1 MRNLLIIVCAIG
13 FALPTYGQ
21 EKGAVLMTVNNVPVY
36 KSEFEQIYWKNKKE
50 KVATKEDLDEYME
63 LFSKFKLKVTEA
75 EDLGMDTVA
84 SFIKELDGYRVQLEK
99 PYLVDKQVN
108 ERLITEAYDRINTEI
123 RASHILIKMDGSATP
138 EDTLKAYNRIKNI
151 REKILRGDLTFA
163 EAAKRMSEDES
174 AKQNHGDLGYFTA
187 FRMVYSFESAA
198 FNTPVGE
205 ISQPF
210 RSRFGYHIVK
220 TVDSRAGRGSVKVSH
235 LMLSIKK
242 EMSELDKEN
251 LRKKIYELY
260 EKLGEGESFVKLAK
274 EFSEDRQSKLKM
286 GKEAWLKPGEAFLEF
301 DSVAFSL
308 KNNGDYSTPF
318 LTKVGWHIIKKGDY
332 KPVGDL
338 ESMRQELKN
347 KIQRD
352 VRAQISKG
360 KFIVK
365 LKEEYAFSEV
375 TKNKT
380 ELYKVI
386 DNSVF
391 KGKWNPESTNELK
404 GELFSFADRTYS
416 QQDFASYIAS
426 TQKPS
431 KNNDIVKFIN
441 NKYSKY
447 VANML
452 IAYERTQLSKK
463 YPEFRDLLKEYR
475 DGILLFGITDE
486 KVWSKGVE
494 DTTGLKEYYELHKN
508 EYMWPDRVDAK
519 IFTSS
524 NKKTINAAYKL
535 VKKGKIGHDSIVNY
549 LNKESQLNIKFENGR
564 FVENE
569 KEVIKDFSWAMG
581 LNKPKLIDELAGK
594 YSFVIIEK
602 KLPSQVKELK
612 EAKGLITAAYQD
624 YLEVLG
630 LILCVRNIQFRLIRI
645 YFTLLLASNK
655 QNRICA

>member
-13 FALPTYGQ
+13 FALPSYGQ
-21 EKGAVLMTVNNVPVY
+21 EKGPILMTVNNVPVY
-36 KSEFEQIYWKNKKE
+36 KAEFEQIYWKNKKE

-63 LFSKFKLKVTEA
+63 LFTKFKLKVTEA
-75 EDLGMDTVA
+75 EDLGMDTLA
-84 SFIKELDGYRVQLEK
+84 SFIKELDGYKVQLEK

-108 ERLITEAYDRINTEI
+108 EKLISEAYDRINTEI

-205 ISQPF
+205 ISRPF

-220 TVDSRAGRGSVKVSH
+220 TVDSRAGRGSVKISH

-286 GKEAWLKPGEAFLEF
+286 GQEAWLKPGEAFLEF

-391 KGKWNPESTNELK
+391 KGKWNLESSGKLE

-431 KNNDIVKFIN
+431 KNKDIVKLIN
-441 NKYSKY
+441 NKYAKY

-494 DTTGLKEYYELHKN
+494 DTVGLKEYYELHKN

-524 NKKTINAAYKL
+524 NKKTIKTAYKL
-535 VKKGKIGHDSIVNY
+535 VKKGKVGHDSIVNY

-569 KEVIKDFSWAMG
+569 KEVIKDFSWAIG
-581 LNKPKLIDELAGK
+581 LNKPKLIDELGGK
-594 YSFVIIEK
+594 YSFVIIEE

-624 YLEVLG
+624 YLESTWLDS
-630 LILCVRNIQFRLIRI
+630 LRKKYPIQINKDILYSIAGQ
-645 YFTLLLASNK
+645 
-655 QNRICA
+655 Q

>member
-1 MRNLLIIVCAIG
+1 MRNLLIILCAIG

-21 EKGAVLMTVNNVPVY
+21 EKGPVLMTVNNVPVY

-50 KVATKEDLDEYME
+50 AVATKEDLDDYMQ
-63 LFSKFKLKVTEA
+63 LFTKFKLKVTEA
-75 EDLGMDTVA
+75 EDLGMDTVP
-84 SFIKELDGYRVQLEK
+84 SFIKELDGYKVQLEQ
-99 PYLVDKQVN
+99 PHLIDKEVN
-108 ERLITEAYDRINTEI
+108 EKLISEAYDRINTEI
-123 RASHILIKMDGSATP
+123 RASHILIKLDGTSTP

-151 REKILRGDLTFA
+151 RDKIVRGDLTFS

-174 AKQNHGDLGYFTA
+174 AKQNNGDLGYFTA

-198 FNTPVGE
+198 FNTSVGD

-210 RSRFGYHIVK
+210 RSRFGYHIVN
-220 TVDSRAGRGSVKVSH
+220 TVDSRAGRGTVKVSH
-235 LMLSIKK
+235 LMLSVKK
-242 EMSELDKEN
+242 DMSALDKEN
-251 LRKKIYELY
+251 LKKKIYEIY

-286 GKEAWLKPGEAFLEF
+286 GEEAWLKPGEAFLEF

-308 KNNGDYSTPF
+308 KNDGDYSTP
-318 LTKVGWHIIKKGDY
+318 LQTKVGWHIIKRGEY

-338 ESMRQELKN
+338 ESMRHELKN

-360 KFIVK
+360 KFIAK
-365 LKEEYAFSEV
+365 LKKEYGFVEV
-375 TKNKT
+375 TKNKQ
-380 ELYKVI
+380 ELYSVI
-386 DNSVF
+386 DKSVF
-391 KGKWNPESTNELK
+391 SGKWNSEVADKLT
-404 GELFSFADRTYS
+404 GQLFSFADRSYS
-416 QQDFASYIAS
+416 QQDFVSYISS

-431 KNNDIVKFIN
+431 KNNEVIKFIN

-447 VANML
+447 VSNML

-486 KVWSKGVE
+486 KVWSKGVK
-494 DTTGLKEYYELHKN
+494 DTTGLKAYYELHKN
-508 EYMWPDRVDAK
+508 EYMWSDRVDAK

-524 NKKTINAAYKL
+524 SKETIKTAYKL
-535 VKKGKIGHDSIVNY
+535 VKKGKIGNDSIVNY

-564 FVENE
+564 FVESE
-569 KEVIKDFSWAMG
+569 KEVIKNFSWAMG
-581 LNKPKLIDELAGK
+581 LNKPKLIDEPNGK
-594 YSFVIIEK
+594 YSFVIIDK

-624 YLEVLG
+624 YLETTWLDELRKKYPVTIDKE
-630 LILCVRNIQFRLIRI
+630 ILYSI
-645 YFTLLLASNK
+645 TNK
-655 QNRICA
+655 Q

>member
-138 EDTLKAYNRIKNI
+138 EDTLKAYNKIKNI

-524 NKKTINAAYKL
+524 NKKTINTAYKL

-569 KEVIKDFSWAMG
+569 KEVIKDFSWATG
-581 LNKPKLIDELAGK
+581 LNKPKLIDELEGK
-594 YSFVIIEK
+594 YSFVIIAK
-602 KLPSQVKELK
+602 KLPSQVKQLK

-624 YLEVLG
+624 YLESTWLDA
-630 LILCVRNIQFRLIRI
+630 LRKKYPIQINKDILYSIAGQ
-645 YFTLLLASNK
+645 
-655 QNRICA
+655 Q

>member
-13 FALPTYGQ
+13 LALPTYGQ

-36 KSEFEQIYWKNKKE
+36 KAEFEQIYWKNKKE
-50 KVATKEDLDEYME
+50 KIATKEDLDEYME
-63 LFSKFKLKVTEA
+63 LFTKFKLKVTEA
-75 EDLGMDTVA
+75 EDLGMDTAA
-84 SFIKELDGYRVQLEK
+84 SFIKELDGYKVQLEK
-99 PYLVDKQVN
+99 PYLVDKEVN
-108 ERLITEAYDRINTEI
+108 EKLITEAYDRINTEI

-242 EMSELDKEN
+242 DMSELDKEN

-286 GKEAWLKPGEAFLEF
+286 GQEAWLKPGEAFLEF

-338 ESMRQELKN
+338 ESMRHELKN

-391 KGKWNPESTNELK
+391 KGKWNPESANELK

-431 KNNDIVKFIN
+431 KNRDIVKFIN

-519 IFTSS
+519 IFTSP
-524 NKKTINAAYKL
+524 NKKTIKAAYKL

-549 LNKESQLNIKFENGR
+549 LNRESQLNIKFENGR
-564 FVENE
+564 FVENK
-569 KEVIKDFSWAMG
+569 KEVIKDFSWAIG
-581 LNKPKLIDELAGK
+581 LNKPQLIDELGGK
-594 YSFVIIEK
+594 YSFVIIDE

-624 YLEVLG
+624 YLEAAWLDS
-630 LILCVRNIQFRLIRI
+630 LRKKYPIQINKDILYSIAGQ
-645 YFTLLLASNK
+645 
-655 QNRICA
+655 Q

>member
-123 RASHILIKMDGSATP
+123 RASHILIKKDGSATP

-524 NKKTINAAYKL
+524 NKKTISAAYKL

-549 LNKESQLNIKFENGR
+549 LNKESQLNINFENGR

-569 KEVIKDFSWAMG
+569 KEIIKDFSWAMG
-581 LNKPKLIDELAGK
+581 LNKPKLIDELVGK
-594 YSFVIIEK
+594 YSFVIIEE

-624 YLEVLG
+624 YLEITWLDA
-630 LILCVRNIQFRLIRI
+630 LRKKYPIQINKDILYSIAGQ
-645 YFTLLLASNK
+645 
-655 QNRICA
+655 Q

>member
-1 MRNLLIIVCAIG
+1 
-13 FALPTYGQ
+13 
-21 EKGAVLMTVNNVPVY
+21 
-36 KSEFEQIYWKNKKE
+36 
-50 KVATKEDLDEYME
+50 
-63 LFSKFKLKVTEA
+63 
-75 EDLGMDTVA
+75 
-84 SFIKELDGYRVQLEK
+84 
-99 PYLVDKQVN
+99 
-108 ERLITEAYDRINTEI
+108 
-123 RASHILIKMDGSATP
+123 DGSASP
-138 EDTLKAYNRIKNI
+138 EDTLKAYNRINNI

-242 EMSELDKEN
+242 DMSDLDKEN
-251 LRKKIYELY
+251 LKKKIYELY

-286 GKEAWLKPGEAFLEF
+286 GQEAWLKPGEAFLEF

-308 KNNGDYSTPF
+308 NNNGDYSTPF
-318 LTKVGWHIIKKGDY
+318 LTKVGWHIIKKSDY

-338 ESMRQELKN
+338 ESMRHELKN

-365 LKEEYAFSEV
+365 LKEEYAFNEV
-375 TKNKT
+375 TKNKK

-386 DNSVF
+386 DNSVL
-391 KGKWNPESTNELK
+391 KGKWNPESTSKLE

-431 KNNDIVKFIN
+431 KNKDIVKFID

-452 IAYERTQLSKK
+452 MAYERTQLSKK

-486 KVWSKGVE
+486 K
-494 DTTGLKEYYELHKN
+494 
-508 EYMWPDRVDAK
+508 
-519 IFTSS
+519 
-524 NKKTINAAYKL
+524 
-535 VKKGKIGHDSIVNY
+535 
-549 LNKESQLNIKFENGR
+549 
-564 FVENE
+564 
-569 KEVIKDFSWAMG
+569 
-581 LNKPKLIDELAGK
+581 
-594 YSFVIIEK
+594 
-602 KLPSQVKELK
+602 
-612 EAKGLITAAYQD
+612 
-624 YLEVLG
+624 
-630 LILCVRNIQFRLIRI
+630 
-645 YFTLLLASNK
+645 
-655 QNRICA
+655 

>member
-138 EDTLKAYNRIKNI
+138 EDTLKAYNKINNI

-365 LKEEYAFSEV
+365 LKEEYAFSEL

-463 YPEFRDLLKEYR
+463 YPEFRDLLKE
-475 DGILLFGITDE
+475 
-486 KVWSKGVE
+486 
-494 DTTGLKEYYELHKN
+494 
-508 EYMWPDRVDAK
+508 
-519 IFTSS
+519 
-524 NKKTINAAYKL
+524 
-535 VKKGKIGHDSIVNY
+535 
-549 LNKESQLNIKFENGR
+549 
-564 FVENE
+564 
-569 KEVIKDFSWAMG
+569 
-581 LNKPKLIDELAGK
+581 
-594 YSFVIIEK
+594 
-602 KLPSQVKELK
+602 
-612 EAKGLITAAYQD
+612 
-624 YLEVLG
+624 
-630 LILCVRNIQFRLIRI
+630 
-645 YFTLLLASNK
+645 
-655 QNRICA
+655 

>member
-36 KSEFEQIYWKNKKE
+36 KAEFEQIYWKNKKE

-63 LFSKFKLKVTEA
+63 LFTKFKLKVTEA

-84 SFIKELDGYRVQLEK
+84 SFIKELDGYKVQLEK
-99 PYLVDKQVN
+99 PYLVDKKVN
-108 ERLITEAYDRINTEI
+108 EKLITEAYDRINTEI

-242 EMSELDKEN
+242 DMSELDKEN

-286 GKEAWLKPGEAFLEF
+286 GQEAWLKPGEAFLEF

-338 ESMRQELKN
+338 ESMRHELKN

-365 LKEEYAFSEV
+365 LKEEYAFNEV
-375 TKNKT
+375 TKNKK

-386 DNSVF
+386 DNSVL
-391 KGKWNPESTNELK
+391 KGKWNPESTSKLE

-431 KNNDIVKFIN
+431 KNKDIVKFID

-452 IAYERTQLSKK
+452 MAYERTQLSKK

-524 NKKTINAAYKL
+524 NKKTIKAAYKL
-535 VKKGKIGHDSIVNY
+535 VKKGKIRHDSIVNY

-581 LNKPKLIDELAGK
+581 LNKPQLIDELGGK
-594 YSFVIIEK
+594 YSFVIIDE

-624 YLEVLG
+624 YLEATWLDS
-630 LILCVRNIQFRLIRI
+630 LRKKYPIQINKDILYSIAGQ
-645 YFTLLLASNK
+645 
-655 QNRICA
+655 Q

>member
-1 MRNLLIIVCAIG
+1 MRNLLFIVCAIG

-21 EKGAVLMTVNNVPVY
+21 EKGPVLMTVNNVPVY
-36 KSEFEQIYWKNKKE
+36 KAEFEQIYWKNKKE
-50 KVATKEDLDEYME
+50 TVATKEDLDEYME
-63 LFSKFKLKVTEA
+63 LFTKFKLKVTEA
-75 EDLGMDTVA
+75 EDLGMDTIA
-84 SFIKELDGYRVQLEK
+84 SFIKELDGYKVQLEK
-99 PYLVDKQVN
+99 PYLVDKKVN
-108 ERLITEAYDRINTEI
+108 EKLITEAYDRINTEI
-123 RASHILIKMDGSATP
+123 RASHILIKLDGSATP
-138 EDTLKAYNRIKNI
+138 EDTLKAYNRITNI
-151 REKILRGDLTFA
+151 RDKILRGDLTFS

-174 AKQNHGDLGYFTA
+174 AKQNNGDLGYFTA

-210 RSRFGYHIVK
+210 RSRFGYHIVN
-220 TVDSRAGRGSVKVSH
+220 TIDSRAGRGAVKVSH

-242 EMSELDKEN
+242 DMSDLDKEN
-251 LRKKIYELY
+251 LKKKIYEIY

-286 GKEAWLKPGEAFLEF
+286 GEEAWLKPGEAFPKF

-308 KNNGDYSTPF
+308 KNNGDYSTP
-318 LTKVGWHIIKKGDY
+318 LQTKVGWHIIKRADY

-338 ESMRQELKN
+338 ESMRHELKN

-365 LKEEYAFSEV
+365 LKEEYAYIEV
-375 TKNKT
+375 TKSK
-380 ELYKVI
+380 EEFYKVV
-386 DNSVF
+386 DNSIF
-391 KGKWNPESTNELK
+391 KGKWNAESASKLT
-404 GELFSFADRTYS
+404 GELFSFADRSYS
-416 QQDFASYIAS
+416 QQDFVSYIAS

-431 KNNDIVKFIN
+431 KSKDVIKFID

-447 VANML
+447 VSNML

-486 KVWSKGVE
+486 KVWSKGVK

-508 EYMWPDRVDAK
+508 EYMWSDRVDAK

-524 NKKTINAAYKL
+524 DKKTIKTAYKL
-535 VKKGKIGHDSIVNY
+535 VKKGKIGNDSIVNY

-564 FVENE
+564 FVESE
-569 KEVIKDFSWAMG
+569 KKVIKEFSWAMG
-581 LNKPKLIDELAGK
+581 LNKPQLIDELEGK
-594 YSFVIIEK
+594 YSFVIIEE

-624 YLEVLG
+624 YLETTWLDELRKKYPVTIDKE
-630 LILCVRNIQFRLIRI
+630 ILYSI
-645 YFTLLLASNK
+645 TNK
-655 QNRICA
+655 Q

>member
-1 MRNLLIIVCAIG
+1 MRNLLIILCAIG

-21 EKGAVLMTVNNVPVY
+21 EKGPVLMTVNNVPVY

-50 KVATKEDLDEYME
+50 AVATKEDLDEYME
-63 LFSKFKLKVTEA
+63 LFTKFKLKVTEA

-84 SFIKELDGYRVQLEK
+84 SFIKELDGYRVQLEQ
-99 PYLVDKQVN
+99 PHLIDKEVN
-108 ERLITEAYDRINTEI
+108 EELIREAYDRINTEI
-123 RASHILIKMDGSATP
+123 RASHVLIKLDGGATP
-138 EDTLKAYNRIKNI
+138 EDTLKAYNKIKNI
-151 REKILRGDLTFA
+151 RDKILRGDLTFS

-174 AKQNHGDLGYFTA
+174 AKQNNGDLGYFTA

-198 FNTPVGE
+198 FNTPVGD

-210 RSRFGYHIVK
+210 RSRFGYHIVN
-220 TVDSRAGRGSVKVSH
+220 TVDSRAGRGTVKVSH
-235 LMLSIKK
+235 LMLSVKK
-242 EMSELDKEN
+242 DMSALDKEN
-251 LRKKIYELY
+251 LKKKIYEIY

-286 GKEAWLKPGEAFLEF
+286 GEEAWLKPGEAFLEF

-308 KNNGDYSTPF
+308 KNDGDYSTP
-318 LTKVGWHIIKKGDY
+318 LQTKVGWHIIKRGEY

-338 ESMRQELKN
+338 ESMRHELKN

-352 VRAQISKG
+352 VRAQISKE
-360 KFIVK
+360 KFITK
-365 LKEEYAFSEV
+365 LKKEYSFVEV
-375 TKNKT
+375 SKNKQK
-380 ELYKVI
+380 LYSVI
-386 DNSVF
+386 DKSVF
-391 KGKWNPESTNELK
+391 SGKWNSEVADKLT
-404 GELFSFADRTYS
+404 GQLFSFADRSYS
-416 QQDFASYIAS
+416 QQDFVSYISS

-431 KNNDIVKFIN
+431 KNNEVIKFIN

-447 VANML
+447 VSNML

-486 KVWSKGVE
+486 KVWSKGVK

-508 EYMWPDRVDAK
+508 EYMWSDRVDAK

-524 NKKTINAAYKL
+524 DKNTINTAYKL
-535 VKKGKIGHDSIVNY
+535 VKKGKIGNDSIVNY

-564 FVENE
+564 FVESE
-569 KEVIKDFSWAMG
+569 KEVIKDFSWAVG
-581 LNKPKLIDELAGK
+581 LNKPQLINELEGK
-594 YSFVIIEK
+594 YSFVIIEE

-624 YLEVLG
+624 YLESTWLDELRKKYPVTINKE
-630 LILCVRNIQFRLIRI
+630 ILYSITNQ
-645 YFTLLLASNK
+645 
-655 QNRICA
+655 Q

>member
-1 MRNLLIIVCAIG
+1 MRNLLFIVCAIG

-21 EKGAVLMTVNNVPVY
+21 EKGPVLMTVNNVPVY
-36 KSEFEQIYWKNKKE
+36 KAEFEQIYWKNKKE
-50 KVATKEDLDEYME
+50 TVATKEDLDEYME

-75 EDLGMDTVA
+75 EDLGMDTIA
-84 SFIKELDGYRVQLEK
+84 SFIKELDGYKVQLEK
-99 PYLVDKQVN
+99 PYLVDKKVN
-108 ERLITEAYDRINTEI
+108 DKLITEAYDRINTEI
-123 RASHILIKMDGSATP
+123 RASHILIKLDGSATP
-138 EDTLKAYNRIKNI
+138 EDTLKAYNRINNI
-151 REKILRGDLTFA
+151 RDKILRGDLTFS

-174 AKQNHGDLGYFTA
+174 AKQNNGDLGYFTA

-210 RSRFGYHIVK
+210 RSRFGYHIVN
-220 TVDSRAGRGSVKVSH
+220 TIDSRAGRGAVKVSH

-242 EMSELDKEN
+242 DMSDLDKEN
-251 LRKKIYELY
+251 LKKKIYEIY

-286 GKEAWLKPGEAFLEF
+286 GEEAWLKPGEAFPKF

-308 KNNGDYSTPF
+308 KNNGDYSTP
-318 LTKVGWHIIKKGDY
+318 LQTKVGWHIIKRADY

-338 ESMRQELKN
+338 ESMRHELKN

-365 LKEEYAFSEV
+365 LKEEYAYIEV
-375 TKNKT
+375 TKSK
-380 ELYKVI
+380 EEFYKVV
-386 DNSVF
+386 DNSIF
-391 KGKWNPESTNELK
+391 KGKWNAESASKLT
-404 GELFSFADRTYS
+404 GELFSFADRSYS
-416 QQDFASYIAS
+416 QQDFVSYIAS

-431 KNNDIVKFIN
+431 KSKDVIKFID

-447 VANML
+447 VSNML

-486 KVWSKGVE
+486 KVWSKGVK

-508 EYMWPDRVDAK
+508 EYMWADRVDAK

-524 NKKTINAAYKL
+524 DKKTINTAYKL

-564 FVENE
+564 FVESE

-581 LNKPKLIDELAGK
+581 LNKPQLIDELEGK
-594 YSFVIIEK
+594 YSFVIIEE

-624 YLEVLG
+624 YLETTWLDELRKKYPVTINKE
-630 LILCVRNIQFRLIRI
+630 ILYSITNQ
-645 YFTLLLASNK
+645 
-655 QNRICA
+655 Q

>member
-13 FALPTYGQ
+13 FASSAYSQ
-21 EKGAVLMTVNNVPVY
+21 EKGPVLMTVNNVPVY
-36 KSEFEQIYWKNKKE
+36 KAEFEQIYWKNKKE

-63 LFSKFKLKVTEA
+63 LFTKFKLKVTEA
-75 EDLGMDTVA
+75 EDLGMDTLA
-84 SFIKELDGYRVQLEK
+84 SFIKELDGYKVQLEK

-108 ERLITEAYDRINTEI
+108 EKLITEAYDRINTEI

-205 ISQPF
+205 ISRPF

-286 GKEAWLKPGEAFLEF
+286 GQEAWLKPGEAFLEF

-391 KGKWNPESTNELK
+391 KGKWNLESSGKLE

-431 KNNDIVKFIN
+431 KNKDIVKLIN
-441 NKYSKY
+441 NKYAKY

-494 DTTGLKEYYELHKN
+494 DTVGLKEYYELHKN

-524 NKKTINAAYKL
+524 NKKTINTAYKL
-535 VKKGKIGHDSIVNY
+535 VKKGKVGHDSIVNY

-569 KEVIKDFSWAMG
+569 KEVIKDFSWAIG
-581 LNKPKLIDELAGK
+581 LNKPKLIDELGGK
-594 YSFVIIEK
+594 YSFVIIEE

-624 YLEVLG
+624 YLESTWLDS
-630 LILCVRNIQFRLIRI
+630 LRKKYPIQINKDILYSIAGQ
-645 YFTLLLASNK
+645 
-655 QNRICA
+655 Q

>member
-1 MRNLLIIVCAIG
+1 MR
-13 FALPTYGQ
+13 
-21 EKGAVLMTVNNVPVY
+21 
-36 KSEFEQIYWKNKKE
+36 
-50 KVATKEDLDEYME
+50 
-63 LFSKFKLKVTEA
+63 
-75 EDLGMDTVA
+75 
-84 SFIKELDGYRVQLEK
+84 
-99 PYLVDKQVN
+99 
-108 ERLITEAYDRINTEI
+108 
-123 RASHILIKMDGSATP
+123 H
-138 EDTLKAYNRIKNI
+138 
-151 REKILRGDLTFA
+151 
-163 EAAKRMSEDES
+163 
-174 AKQNHGDLGYFTA
+174 
-187 FRMVYSFESAA
+187 
-198 FNTPVGE
+198 
-205 ISQPF
+205 
-210 RSRFGYHIVK
+210 
-220 TVDSRAGRGSVKVSH
+220 
-235 LMLSIKK
+235 
-242 EMSELDKEN
+242 
-251 LRKKIYELY
+251 
-260 EKLGEGESFVKLAK
+260 
-274 EFSEDRQSKLKM
+274 
-286 GKEAWLKPGEAFLEF
+286 
-301 DSVAFSL
+301 
-308 KNNGDYSTPF
+308 
-318 LTKVGWHIIKKGDY
+318 
-332 KPVGDL
+332 
-338 ESMRQELKN
+338 ELKN

-391 KGKWNPESTNELK
+391 KGKWNPESANELK

-431 KNNDIVKFIN
+431 KNKDIVKFID

-494 DTTGLKEYYELHKN
+494 DTVGLKEYYELHKN

-524 NKKTINAAYKL
+524 NKKTINTAYKL

-569 KEVIKDFSWAMG
+569 KEVIKDFSWATG
-581 LNKPKLIDELAGK
+581 LNKPKLIDELEGK

-602 KLPSQVKELK
+602 KLPSQVKQLK

-624 YLEVLG
+624 YLESTWLDS
-630 LILCVRNIQFRLIRI
+630 LRKKYPIQINKDILYSIAGQ
-645 YFTLLLASNK
+645 
-655 QNRICA
+655 Q

>member
-138 EDTLKAYNRIKNI
+138 EDTLKAYNKIKNI

-365 LKEEYAFSEV
+365 LKEEYAFSEL

-549 LNKESQLNIKFENGR
+549 LNKESQLNINFENGR

-581 LNKPKLIDELAGK
+581 LNKPKLIDELVGK
-594 YSFVIIEK
+594 YSFVIIEE

-624 YLEVLG
+624 YLEITWLDA
-630 LILCVRNIQFRLIRI
+630 LRKKYPIQINKDILYSIAGQQQ
-645 YFTLLLASNK
+645 AE
-655 QNRICA
+655 

>member
-13 FALPTYGQ
+13 FALPSYGQ
-21 EKGAVLMTVNNVPVY
+21 EKGPVLMTVNNIPVY
-36 KSEFEQIYWKNKKE
+36 KTEFEQIYWKNKKE
-50 KVATKEDLDEYME
+50 NVATKEDLDEYME
-63 LFSKFKLKVTEA
+63 LFTKFKLKVTEA
-75 EDLGMDTVA
+75 EDLGMDTLA
-84 SFIKELDGYRVQLEK
+84 SFIKELDGYKVQLEK
-99 PYLVDKQVN
+99 PYLVDKNVN
-108 ERLITEAYDRINTEI
+108 EKLITEAYDRINTEI
-123 RASHILIKMDGSATP
+123 RASHILIKMDGSASP
-138 EDTLKAYNRIKNI
+138 EDTLKAYNRINNI

-242 EMSELDKEN
+242 DMSDLDKEN
-251 LRKKIYELY
+251 LKKKIYELY

-286 GKEAWLKPGEAFLEF
+286 GQEAWLKPGEAFLEF

-308 KNNGDYSTPF
+308 NNNGDYSTPF
-318 LTKVGWHIIKKGDY
+318 LTKVGWHIIKKSDY

-338 ESMRQELKN
+338 ESMRHELKN

-365 LKEEYAFSEV
+365 LKEEYAFNEV
-375 TKNKT
+375 TKNKK

-386 DNSVF
+386 DNSVL
-391 KGKWNPESTNELK
+391 KGKWNPESTSKLE

-431 KNNDIVKFIN
+431 KNKDIVKFID

-452 IAYERTQLSKK
+452 MAYERTQLSKK

-494 DTTGLKEYYELHKN
+494 DTVGLKEYYELHKN

-524 NKKTINAAYKL
+524 NKKSINTAYKL

-569 KEVIKDFSWAMG
+569 KEVIKDFSWATG
-581 LNKPKLIDELAGK
+581 LNKPKLIDELEGK

-602 KLPSQVKELK
+602 KLPSQVKELQ

-624 YLEVLG
+624 YLESTWLDS
-630 LILCVRNIQFRLIRI
+630 LRKKYPIQINKDILYSIAGQ
-645 YFTLLLASNK
+645 
-655 QNRICA
+655 Q

>member
-13 FALPTYGQ
+13 FALPSYGQ
-21 EKGAVLMTVNNVPVY
+21 EKGPVLMTVNNIPVY
-36 KSEFEQIYWKNKKE
+36 KTEFEQIYWKNKKE
-50 KVATKEDLDEYME
+50 NVATKEDLDEYME
-63 LFSKFKLKVTEA
+63 LFTKFKLKVTEA
-75 EDLGMDTVA
+75 EDLGMDTLA
-84 SFIKELDGYRVQLEK
+84 SFIKELDGYKVQLEK
-99 PYLVDKQVN
+99 PYLVDKNVN
-108 ERLITEAYDRINTEI
+108 EKLITEAYDRINTEI
-123 RASHILIKMDGSATP
+123 RASHILIKMDGSASP
-138 EDTLKAYNRIKNI
+138 EDTLKAYNRINNI

-174 AKQNHGDLGYFTA
+174 AKQNQGDLGYFTA

-242 EMSELDKEN
+242 DMSDLDKEN
-251 LRKKIYELY
+251 LKKKIYELY

-286 GKEAWLKPGEAFLEF
+286 GQEAWLKPGEAFLEF

-318 LTKVGWHIIKKGDY
+318 LTKVGWHIIKKSDY

-338 ESMRQELKN
+338 ESMRHELKN

-365 LKEEYAFSEV
+365 LKEEYAFNEV
-375 TKNKT
+375 TKNKK

-386 DNSVF
+386 DNSVL
-391 KGKWNPESTNELK
+391 KGKWNPESTSKLE

-431 KNNDIVKFIN
+431 KNKDIVKFID

-452 IAYERTQLSKK
+452 MAYERTQLSKK
-463 YPEFRDLLKEYR
+463 YPDFRDLLKEYR

-494 DTTGLKEYYELHKN
+494 DTVGLKEYYELHKN

-519 IFTSS
+519 IFASS
-524 NKKTINAAYKL
+524 NKKTINTAYKL

-569 KEVIKDFSWAMG
+569 KEVIKDFSWATG
-581 LNKPKLIDELAGK
+581 LNKPKLIDELEGK

-602 KLPSQVKELK
+602 
-612 EAKGLITAAYQD
+612 
-624 YLEVLG
+624 
-630 LILCVRNIQFRLIRI
+630 
-645 YFTLLLASNK
+645 
-655 QNRICA
+655 

>member
-36 KSEFEQIYWKNKKE
+36 KAEFEQIYWKNKKE

-63 LFSKFKLKVTEA
+63 LFTKFKLKVTEA
-75 EDLGMDTVA
+75 EDLGMDTLA
-84 SFIKELDGYRVQLEK
+84 SFIKELDGYKVQLEK

-108 ERLITEAYDRINTEI
+108 EKLITEAYDRINTEI

-151 REKILRGDLTFA
+151 REIILRGDLTFA

-205 ISQPF
+205 ISRPF

-286 GKEAWLKPGEAFLEF
+286 GQEAWLKPGEAFLEF

-308 KNNGDYSTPF
+308 KNNGDCSTPF

-338 ESMRQELKN
+338 ESMRHELKN

-391 KGKWNPESTNELK
+391 KGKWNPESANELK

-431 KNNDIVKFIN
+431 KNKDIVKFID

-494 DTTGLKEYYELHKN
+494 DTVGLKEYYELHKN

-524 NKKTINAAYKL
+524 NKKTINTAYKL

-569 KEVIKDFSWAMG
+569 KEVIKDFSWATG
-581 LNKPKLIDELAGK
+581 LNKPKLIDELEGK

-602 KLPSQVKELK
+602 KLPSQVKQLK

-624 YLEVLG
+624 YLESTWLDS
-630 LILCVRNIQFRLIRI
+630 LRKKYPIQINKDILYSIAGQ
-645 YFTLLLASNK
+645 
-655 QNRICA
+655 Q

>member
-138 EDTLKAYNRIKNI
+138 EDTLKAYNKIKNI

-524 NKKTINAAYKL
+524 NKKTINTAYKL

-569 KEVIKDFSWAMG
+569 KEVIKDFSWATG
-581 LNKPKLIDELAGK
+581 LNKPKLIDELEGK
-594 YSFVIIEK
+594 YSFVIIAK

-624 YLEVLG
+624 YLENTWLDA
-630 LILCVRNIQFRLIRI
+630 LRKKYPIQINKDILYSIAGQ
-645 YFTLLLASNK
+645 
-655 QNRICA
+655 Q

>member
-75 EDLGMDTVA
+75 EDLGMDTAA

-123 RASHILIKMDGSATP
+123 RASHILIKKDGSATP

-524 NKKTINAAYKL
+524 NKKTINTAYKL

-569 KEVIKDFSWAMG
+569 KEVIKDFSWATG
-581 LNKPKLIDELAGK
+581 LNKPKLIDELEGK
-594 YSFVIIEK
+594 YSFVIIAK
-602 KLPSQVKELK
+602 KLPSQVKQLK

-624 YLEVLG
+624 YLESTWLDS
-630 LILCVRNIQFRLIRI
+630 LRKKYPIQINKDILYSIAGQ
-645 YFTLLLASNK
+645 
-655 QNRICA
+655 Q

>member
-123 RASHILIKMDGSATP
+123 RASHILIKKDGSATP

-524 NKKTINAAYKL
+524 NKKTINTAYKL

-569 KEVIKDFSWAMG
+569 KEVIKDFSWATG
-581 LNKPKLIDELAGK
+581 LNKPKLIDELEGK
-594 YSFVIIEK
+594 YSFVIIAK
-602 KLPSQVKELK
+602 KLPSQVKQLK

-624 YLEVLG
+624 YLESTWLDS
-630 LILCVRNIQFRLIRI
+630 LRKKYPIQINKDILYSIAGQ
-645 YFTLLLASNK
+645 
-655 QNRICA
+655 Q

>member
-1 MRNLLIIVCAIG
+1 MRNLLIILCAIG

-21 EKGAVLMTVNNVPVY
+21 EKGPVLMTVNNVPVY

-50 KVATKEDLDEYME
+50 AVATKEDLDEYMQ
-63 LFSKFKLKVTEA
+63 LFTKFKLKVTEA
-75 EDLGMDTVA
+75 EELGMDTIA
-84 SFIKELDGYRVQLEK
+84 SFIKELDGYKVQLEK
-99 PYLVDKQVN
+99 PYLVDKKVN
-108 ERLITEAYDRINTEI
+108 EKLITEAYDRINTEI
-123 RASHILIKMDGSATP
+123 RASHILIKLDGSATP
-138 EDTLKAYNRIKNI
+138 EDTLKAYNRINNI
-151 REKILRGDLTFA
+151 RDKIVRGDLTFA

-174 AKQNHGDLGYFTA
+174 AKQNNGDLGYFTA

-210 RSRFGYHIVK
+210 RSRFGYHIVN
-220 TVDSRAGRGSVKVSH
+220 TIDSRAGRGTVKVSH

-242 EMSELDKEN
+242 DMSELDQEN
-251 LRKKIYELY
+251 LKKKIYELY

-286 GKEAWLKPGEAFLEF
+286 GEEAWLKPGEAFPKF

-308 KNNGDYSTPF
+308 TNDGDYSTP
-318 LTKVGWHIIKKGDY
+318 LQTKVGWHIIKRADY

-338 ESMRQELKN
+338 ESMRHELKN

-365 LKEEYAFSEV
+365 LKEEYAYIEV
-375 TKNKT
+375 TKNK
-380 ELYKVI
+380 EAFYKAVN
-386 DNSVF
+386 NSIF
-391 KGKWNPESTNELK
+391 KGKWNTESASKLT
-404 GELFSFADRTYS
+404 GELFSFADRSYS
-416 QQDFASYIAS
+416 QQDFVSYIAS

-431 KNNDIVKFIN
+431 KSKDVIKFID

-447 VANML
+447 VSNML

-486 KVWSKGVE
+486 KVWSKGVK
-494 DTTGLKEYYELHKN
+494 DSTGLKAYYELHKN
-508 EYMWPDRVDAK
+508 EYMWADRVDAK

-524 NKKTINAAYKL
+524 DKKTIKTAYKL

-549 LNKESQLNIKFENGR
+549 LNKESQLNVKFENGR
-564 FVENE
+564 FVESEN
-569 KEVIKDFSWAMG
+569 EVIKDFSWVVG
-581 LNKPKLIDELAGK
+581 LNKPQLIDELEGK
-594 YSFVIIEK
+594 YSFVIIEE

-624 YLEVLG
+624 YLEITWLDELRKKYPVTINKE
-630 LILCVRNIQFRLIRI
+630 ILYSITNQ
-645 YFTLLLASNK
+645 
-655 QNRICA
+655 Q

>member
-21 EKGAVLMTVNNVPVY
+21 EKGDVLMTVNNVPVY
-36 KSEFEQIYWKNKKE
+36 KAEFEQIYWKNKKE

-63 LFSKFKLKVTEA
+63 LFTKFKLKVTEA

-84 SFIKELDGYRVQLEK
+84 SFIKELDGYKVQLEK
-99 PYLVDKQVN
+99 PYLVDKKVN
-108 ERLITEAYDRINTEI
+108 EKLITEAYDRINTEI

-163 EAAKRMSEDES
+163 EAAKRMSEDPS
-174 AKQNHGDLGYFTA
+174 AKQNNGDLGYFTA

-242 EMSELDKEN
+242 DMSELDKEN

-286 GKEAWLKPGEAFLEF
+286 GQEAWLKPGEAFLEF

-308 KNNGDYSTPF
+308 KNNGDCSTPF

-338 ESMRQELKN
+338 ESMRHELKN

-391 KGKWNPESTNELK
+391 KGKWNPESANELK

-431 KNNDIVKFIN
+431 KNKDIVKFID

-494 DTTGLKEYYELHKN
+494 DTVGLKEYYELHKN

-524 NKKTINAAYKL
+524 NKKTINTAYKL

-569 KEVIKDFSWAMG
+569 KEVIKDFSWATG
-581 LNKPKLIDELAGK
+581 LNKPKLIDELEGK

-602 KLPSQVKELK
+602 KLPSQVKQLK

-624 YLEVLG
+624 YLESTWLDS
-630 LILCVRNIQFRLIRI
+630 LRKKYPIQINKDILYSIAGQ
-645 YFTLLLASNK
+645 
-655 QNRICA
+655 Q

>member
-1 MRNLLIIVCAIG
+1 MRNLLFIVCAIG

-21 EKGAVLMTVNNVPVY
+21 EKGPVLMTVNNVPVY
-36 KSEFEQIYWKNKKE
+36 KAEFEQIYWKNKKE
-50 KVATKEDLDEYME
+50 TVATKEDLDEYME

-75 EDLGMDTVA
+75 EDLGMDTIA
-84 SFIKELDGYRVQLEK
+84 SFIKELDGYKVQLEK
-99 PYLVDKQVN
+99 PYLVDKKVN
-108 ERLITEAYDRINTEI
+108 DKLITEAYDRINTEI
-123 RASHILIKMDGSATP
+123 RASHILIKLDGSATP
-138 EDTLKAYNRIKNI
+138 EDTLKAYNRINNI
-151 REKILRGDLTFA
+151 RDKILRGDLTFS

-174 AKQNHGDLGYFTA
+174 AKQNNGDLGYFTA

-210 RSRFGYHIVK
+210 RSRFGYHIVN
-220 TVDSRAGRGSVKVSH
+220 TIDSRAGRGAVKVSH

-242 EMSELDKEN
+242 DMSDLDKEN
-251 LRKKIYELY
+251 LKKKIYEIY

-286 GKEAWLKPGEAFLEF
+286 GEEAWLKPGEAFPKF

-308 KNNGDYSTPF
+308 KNNGDYSTP
-318 LTKVGWHIIKKGDY
+318 LQTKVGWHIIKRADY

-338 ESMRQELKN
+338 ESMRHELKN

-365 LKEEYAFSEV
+365 LKEEYAYIEV
-375 TKNKT
+375 TKSK
-380 ELYKVI
+380 EEFYKVV
-386 DNSVF
+386 DNSIF
-391 KGKWNPESTNELK
+391 KGKWNAESASKLT
-404 GELFSFADRTYS
+404 GELFSFADRSYS
-416 QQDFASYIAS
+416 QQDFVSYIAS

-431 KNNDIVKFIN
+431 KSKDVIKFID

-447 VANML
+447 VSNML

-486 KVWSKGVE
+486 KVWSKGVK

-508 EYMWPDRVDAK
+508 EYMWADRVDAK

-524 NKKTINAAYKL
+524 DKKTINTAYKL

-564 FVENE
+564 FVESE

-581 LNKPKLIDELAGK
+581 LNKPQLIDELEGK
-594 YSFVIIEK
+594 YSFVIIEE

-624 YLEVLG
+624 YLETTWLDELRKKYPVTINKE
-630 LILCVRNIQFRLIRI
+630 ILYSITNHQ
-645 YFTLLLASNK
+645 
-655 QNRICA
+655 

>member
-1 MRNLLIIVCAIG
+1 MRNLLIIICAIG
-13 FALPTYGQ
+13 FALPTYSQ
-21 EKGAVLMTVNNVPVY
+21 EKGPVLMTVNNVPVY
-36 KSEFEQIYWKNKKE
+36 KAEFEQIYWKNKKE

-63 LFSKFKLKVTEA
+63 LFTKFKLKVTEA
-75 EDLGMDTVA
+75 EDLGMDTLA
-84 SFIKELDGYRVQLEK
+84 SFIKELDGYKVQLEK
-99 PYLVDKQVN
+99 PYLVDKKVN
-108 ERLITEAYDRINTEI
+108 EKLITEAYDRINTEI

-210 RSRFGYHIVK
+210 RSRFGYHIVN

-242 EMSELDKEN
+242 DMSDLDKEN
-251 LRKKIYELY
+251 LKKKIYELY

-286 GKEAWLKPGEAFLEF
+286 GQEAWLKPGEAFLEF

-338 ESMRQELKN
+338 ESMRHELKN

-365 LKEEYAFSEV
+365 LKEEYAFNEV
-375 TKNKT
+375 TKNKA

-386 DNSVF
+386 DNSVL
-391 KGKWNPESTNELK
+391 KGKWNPESTSKLE

-431 KNNDIVKFIN
+431 KNKDIVKFID

-452 IAYERTQLSKK
+452 MAYERTQLSKK

-494 DTTGLKEYYELHKN
+494 DTVGLKEYYELHKN

-524 NKKTINAAYKL
+524 NKKTINTAYKL
-535 VKKGKIGHDSIVNY
+535 VKKGKIGYDSIVNY

-569 KEVIKDFSWAMG
+569 KEVIKDFSWAKG
-581 LNKPKLIDELAGK
+581 LNKPKLIDELEGK

-602 KLPSQVKELK
+602 KLPSQVKQLK

-624 YLEVLG
+624 YLESTWLDS
-630 LILCVRNIQFRLIRI
+630 LRKKYPIQINKDILYSIAGQ
-645 YFTLLLASNK
+645 
-655 QNRICA
+655 Q